1 MTGPLFDE
9 DEIVDWERAGVNF
22 TNNFLAVFLYFKF
35 KFILLYC
42 KKIDVKAALKTL
54 VKLTPA
60 LTNYPPM
67 FLALVNC
74 DESMI
79 KYFVSIGASFKFLSK
94 RNLSRVNSI

>member
-1 MTGPLFDE
+1 MLQANELNHMTGPLFDE

-54 VKLTPA
+54 VKLT
-60 LTNYPPM
+60 T
-67 FLALVNC
+67 
-74 DESMI
+74 E
-79 KYFVSIGASFKFLSK
+79 VSNFSLFYRLLS
-94 RNLSRVNSI
+94 NIDV